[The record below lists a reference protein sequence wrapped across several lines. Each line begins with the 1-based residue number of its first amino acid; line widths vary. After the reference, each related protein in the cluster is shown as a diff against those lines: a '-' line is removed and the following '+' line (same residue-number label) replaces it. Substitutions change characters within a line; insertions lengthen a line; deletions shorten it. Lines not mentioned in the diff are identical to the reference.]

1 MTVDDE
7 LNRWQKY
14 SYGECFGQR
23 ITFTALSFALGC
35 NELIF
40 NPLIEW
46 WRKGPIAKQL
56 RIFVWS
62 SAPVHYKFAMM
73 ACKVFDFPAFY
84 WLTRTPRHVF
94 VL

>member
-1 MTVDDE
+1 VQQKRSV
-7 LNRWQKY
+7 LN
-14 SYGECFGQR
+14 
-23 ITFTALSFALGC
+23 LVLGC

-62 SAPVHYKFAMM
+62 NAPVHYKVAMM
-73 ACKVFDFPAFY
+73 ACKVSAFS
-84 WLTRTPRHVF
+84 LRTPR
-94 VL
+94 

>member
-1 MTVDDE
+1 MSLTVDDE

-14 SYGECFGQR
+14 SYGDSSGASGDMHGTETC
-23 ITFTALSFALGC
+23 ALGC

-62 SAPVHYKFAMM
+62 GAPVHYKFAMM
-73 ACKVFDFPAFY
+73 ACKVLDMSPCSIG
-84 WLTRTPRHVF
+84 
-94 VL
+94 